1 MKLDVATYIDT
12 NSEIVKHL
20 LDEIGSYVDENLPD
34 EAMEDFEEARS
45 KFDDF
50 YAGFR
55 AWANKQSKP

>member
-20 LDEIGSYVDENLPD
+20 LDEIGLYVDENLPN
-34 EAMEDFEEARS
+34 EASEDFEDARN

-50 YAGFR
+50 YVGFR
-55 AWANKQSKP
+55 MWANKQK